1 MSTPLPPAPR
11 PGFFGSATTGTLTA
25 REHDVLLLLSSGLS
39 NDEIARRLVVSRA
52 TVKCHV
58 ASVLAKLGA
67 RSRLQAVV
75 AAFHTGMVPVG
86 VPSAHRAGAGSVVG
100 ATR

>member
-1 MSTPLPPAPR
+1 MTTTLPLPAG
-11 PGFFGSATTGTLTA
+11 PGFFGHAATGHLTA
-25 REHDVLLLLSSGLS
+25 RERDVLLLLSSGLS
-39 NDEIARRLVVSRA
+39 NEEIARRLVVSRA

-75 AAFHTGMVPVG
+75 AAFHTGLVPVAA
-86 VPSAHRAGAGSVVG
+86 PSAHRTSAGSAVDTV
-100 ATR
+100 R

>member
-1 MSTPLPPAPR
+1 MSTTLPLPAG
-11 PGFFGSATTGTLTA
+11 PGFFGHAVTATLTA

-39 NDEIARRLVVSRA
+39 NEEIAGRLVLSRA

-75 AAFHTGMVPVG
+75 AAFHTGLVPVG
-86 VPSAHRAGAGSVVG
+86 VPPAHLAGAGSAVG
-100 ATR
+100 AVR